1 MYKNGKVT
9 DNVVLLQASLLLGFW
24 HSEEGGH
31 MEPWYWTGIS
41 VSQCQMLGLHR
52 DPDASK
58 FNSVITDRQR
68 HLWRRLWW
76 TCFSRDRWLSLTL
89 GRPLRINLDDSD
101 TPLPSPG
108 DILCDIEATHETI
121 VGDFFSNDLPRL
133 ANYWVIFIRLSR
145 LLGDVLTLNYQIR
158 SRPSLQQ
165 INNLE
170 ADIVQCELPDPYE
183 TGSTQISTFYA
194 YHLQLHY
201 Q

>member
-1 MYKNGKVT
+1 MYSNGMVL
-9 DNVVLLQASLLLGFW
+9 DNVALLQASLLLGVW

-31 MEPWYWTGIS
+31 LEPWYWTGIA
-41 VSQCQMLGLHR
+41 VSLCQMLGLHR

-58 FNSVITDRQR
+58 FNSMITDRQR

-108 DILCDIEATHETI
+108 DLLSDIDTAQEPI
-121 VGDFFSNDLPRL
+121 VGSFLPDDLARL
-133 ANYWVIFIRLSR
+133 ANYWVTFIHLSR
-145 LLGDVLTLNYQIR
+145 LLGAVLTLNYQVR
-158 SRPSLQQ
+158 FRPSLQQ
-165 INNLE
+165 TDALE
-170 ADIVQCELPDPYE
+170 ADILQCKLPDPYE
-183 TGSTQISTFYA
+183 PSSTRISTFYA